1 MMKRLLAVFGLSV
14 FASGLS
20 VTPCIAQMR
29 ALRVEMTGTGTG
41 AVHDCR
47 AADDCSG
54 GRIVCGTQCMALYAD
69 GASVLLKAMPDA
81 DSAFS
86 GWLVNGEPPTS
97 NDLQMT
103 QDVTVTAMFTRCAP
117 PIAKTLT
124 VAFLEGVNLADGVT
138 ERDDTILSLGVG
150 ANLSAITEIILPNMP
165 HLFNFTDAV
174 TFHFEYRN
182 AQAVVVPEAAVA
194 QMAVVDAASGGL
206 AYADIGDDDAAEFP
220 WATPAAQPIS
230 AETQSVV
237 FRRADGRILKIGTIM
252 PNRTEGTVTFAFAD
266 LASSNE
272 GECQ

>member
-103 QDVTVTAMFTRCAP
+103 QDVTVTATFTRCAP

-138 ERDDTILSLGVG
+138 ERDDTIMSLGVG

-206 AYADIGDDDAAEFP
+206 AYADIGAGDAAELP
-220 WATPAAQPIS
+220 WTTPAAQPIS
-230 AETQSVV
+230 AETQSIV
-237 FRRADGRILKIGTIM
+237 FRRVDGRALKIGQIVL
-252 PNRTEGTVTFAFAD
+252 NRIEGTISFAFAD
-266 LASSNE
+266 VSPSTE
-272 GECQ
+272 GGCQ

>member
-54 GRIVCGTQCMALYAD
+54 DRIACGTQCLAAYAD
-69 GASVLLKAMPDA
+69 GASVLLNAMPDA
-81 DSAFS
+81 DSAFG

-97 NDLQMT
+97 NDIHMT
-103 QDVTVTAMFTRCAP
+103 QDVTVTATFTRCAP

-124 VAFLEGVNLADGVT
+124 VVFLEGVNLADGVT

-150 ANLSAITEIILPNMP
+150 ANLSAVTEIILPNMP

-252 PNRTEGTVTFAFAD
+252 PNRTEGTVTFAFAG

-272 GECQ
+272 GGCQ